1 MEIKKIN
8 IIGFGNVGQNLFS
21 HLNER
26 VEIVN
31 VYNRSKTNKISKILN
46 SKLVTELGDLSK
58 DVDLNII
65 SSTDSSIEIILQYLP
80 KNVPIVHTSGAVSLE
95 VLSRFNVSGVFYPL
109 QTFSKNRII
118 KMNTI
123 PFLLETNSDEFL
135 KKLTEFVKDN
145 FSNNIHQFDSSEREK
160 IHLAA
165 VFVNNFTTLMVRES
179 ESILKGSNIDSSI
192 LKPLLIETV
201 NKLIDSKNINT
212 IQTGPAQRGDM
223 EVITK
228 HVKGIQD
235 LNQKKIYKILT
246 NRIIELRLNS

>member
-31 VYNRSKTNKISKILN
+31 VYNRSKTNEISIILN

-65 SSTDSSIEIILQYLP
+65 SSTDSSIEVIIQYLP
-80 KNVPIVHTSGAVSLE
+80 KNVPIVHTSGSVSLE
-95 VLSRFNVSGVFYPL
+95 VLSRFNVYGVFYPL

-118 KMNTI
+118 KMNAI

-145 FSNNIHQFDSSEREK
+145 FSNNIHLFDSSEREK

-179 ESILKGSNIDSSI
+179 EAILKGGDIDSSI

-201 NKLIDSKNINT
+201 NKLIDSENINA
-212 IQTGPAQRGDM
+212 IQTGPAQREDM
-223 EVITK
+223 KVISK
-228 HVKGIQD
+228 HVKGID
-235 LNQKKIYKILT
+235 NLNQKEIYKILT
-246 NRIIELRLNS
+246 NRIIELKSNS